1 MNGFERIDAVLN
13 SRSPDCVP
21 VMLHNFLMAAKEYG
35 VNMAQYRSNAKL
47 IANVHIAAVEK
58 YCYDGITVDIDTCT
72 LAGAIGVPVDFP
84 DDEPARTNG
93 VRLERLKDIRTLKP
107 IDISKDKRVN
117 IWLEACQR
125 LSKQLKGQVFLRG
138 NCDQSSFSLAAMVRG
153 IENWMIDIFSAEDNK
168 YVFEFLEYCT
178 DITGQFI
185 KLMAQTGVDM
195 VSNGDSIGGPEMV
208 SPNIYKEYVLPFE
221 KKIVNIAHKNKM
233 SYLLHICGC
242 VNGILDSM
250 LETGANVLELDYKTD
265 INLIHG
271 KCKDKVVFCGNI
283 DPSGVLAMGSVEDV
297 KVKTSELL
305 EIYWDSNKFILNAGC
320 AIPSSTPPENLKM
333 MIHLARNFVVQP
345 NKA

>member
-13 SRSPDCVP
+13 GRTPDYVP

-35 VNMAQYRSNAKL
+35 VNMAQYRSNAKT
-47 IANVHIAAVEK
+47 IADVHIAAVEK
-58 YCYDGITVDIDTCT
+58 YGYDGITVDVDTCT
-72 LAGAIGVPVDFP
+72 LAGAVGVPVDFP

-93 VRLERLKDIRTLKP
+93 AKLERLEDVRQLKQ
-107 IDISKDKRVN
+107 IDISANKRVN

-138 NCDQSSFSLAAMVRG
+138 NCDQAPFSLAAMVRR
-153 IENWMIDIFSAEDNK
+153 IENWMIDIFSAENEK
-168 YVFEFLEYCT
+168 YVFELLEYCT
-178 DITGQFI
+178 DITGQFV

-195 VSNGDSIGGPEMV
+195 VSNGDSIGGPDMV
-208 SPNIYKEYVLPFE
+208 SPSLYKKYVLPFE
-221 KKIVNIAHKNKM
+221 TKIADIAHKNEV

-250 LETGANVLELDYKTD
+250 LETGADVLELDYKTD
-265 INLIHG
+265 INLIHN
-271 KCKDKVVFCGNI
+271 KCRNKIVFCGNI

-305 EIYWDSNKFILNAGC
+305 EIYSDSHKFILNTGC

-333 MIHLARNFVVQP
+333 MIALARNF
-345 NKA
+345 KI